1 MLHMKIKAQDI
12 FNGITEAAFKEALG
26 KANNKAKGI
35 TDEELAKQLGLS
47 EYQYQHFFKA
57 LSRSLDNKFESILNE
72 LFKNGDS
79 LEVPHQFQ
87 VYVHESESRINEKG
101 EPAKKLSVRT
111 RRGLKAGLNQ

>member
-1 MLHMKIKAQDI
+1 MTKIKVAEV
-12 FNGITEAAFKEALG
+12 FNEIAEEAFKAAYG

-35 TDEELAKQLGLS
+35 SDVELAKGLGLS

-57 LSRSLDNKFESILNE
+57 LSRSFDDKFEAKLHE

-87 VYVHESESRINEKG
+87 VYVHESESRKNENG
-101 EPAKKLSVRT
+101 SPAKKLSVRT